1 MISQDVTFKNPRE
14 VSPLGR
20 KMKPGNSPVTKK
32 NLPIEGRGGSKM
44 DRYAT
49 RMIDLRVHVKLPF
62 ILPHQQK
69 HVAKLNVD
77 ASPFHRDLMYATEKW
92 VYDLLYAMDYEVR
105 NTLWDSDL
113 VDQEGEAYDN
123 GDILLYRKSYIV
135 YSVGKLGEASLLCDT
150 SCSFWWAELD
160 VLRASTNNTSWF
172 NDLLSAIRRA
182 FYKVGAMNLEFNVTS
197 KSRGGVLYVTINVKV
212 PWQVV
217 MKYAGLGDKYGD
229 GSQP

>member
-1 MISQDVTFKNPRE
+1 MISQNVTFKNPRE

-20 KMKPGNSPVTKK
+20 KMKTRNSPLTKR
-32 NLPIEGRGGSKM
+32 NHPTENRGGSKM

-49 RMIDLRVHVKLPF
+49 KMIDLRVHVKLPF

-69 HVAKLNVD
+69 HAAKLNID
-77 ASPFHRDLMYATEKW
+77 ASPFHRDLMSATGKW
-92 VYDLLYAMDYEVR
+92 TYDLIYAMDHEVG

-113 VDQEGEAYDN
+113 SDQEGEMYDN
-123 GDILLYRKSYIV
+123 GDILLYGKSYIV
-135 YSVGKLGEASLLCDT
+135 YSVGKPEEASLLCDT

-182 FYKVGAMNLEFNVTS
+182 FYRVGMMNLEFNVSS

-217 MKYAGLGDKYGD
+217 MRYAGLGDKYGD
-229 GSQP
+229 

>member
-1 MISQDVTFKNPRE
+1 MISQNVTFKNPRE

-20 KMKPGNSPVTKK
+20 EMKTGNSQSTKK
-32 NLPIEGRGGSKM
+32 DLPIEDRRGSKM

-49 RMIDLRVHVKLPF
+49 KMIDLRVHVKLPF

-69 HVAKLNVD
+69 RAVGLDVN
-77 ASPFHRDLMYATEKW
+77 ASPFHRDLMSATGKW
-92 VYDLLYAMDYEVR
+92 VYDLLYAMDYEVG

-135 YSVGKLGEASLLCDT
+135 YSVGKLEEASLICNT

-182 FYKVGAMNLEFNVTS
+182 FYKVGMMNLEFNVTS
-197 KSRGGVLYVTINVKV
+197 KSRGGVLYVTISVKV

-217 MKYAGLGDKYGD
+217 MRYAGLGDKYGN
-229 GSQP
+229 

>member
-1 MISQDVTFKNPRE
+1 MISQNVTFKNPRE

-20 KMKPGNSPVTKK
+20 EMKNRNSPTTKR
-32 NLPIEGRGGSKM
+32 NPSIEDRGGSKM
-44 DRYAT
+44 DRYVT
-49 RMIDLRVHVKLPF
+49 KMIDLRVHVKLPF

-69 HVAKLNVD
+69 RAVRLDVN
-77 ASPFHRDLMYATEKW
+77 ASPFHRDLMSATGKW
-92 VYDLLYAMDYEVR
+92 AYDLIYAMDHEVG

-113 VDQEGEAYDN
+113 SDQEGEMYDN
-123 GDILLYRKSYIV
+123 GDILLYRKSYTV
-135 YSVGKLGEASLLCDT
+135 YSVGKLEEASLLCDT

-182 FYKVGAMNLEFNVTS
+182 FYKVGMMNLEFNVSS

-217 MKYAGLGDKYGD
+217 MKYAGLGDKYGN
-229 GSQP
+229 